1 MKAAFHQ
8 RGFTLLFGGLLASM
22 VGDSLMLIVLAV
34 WVKDLT
40 GSNGAAGLTFF
51 FLAAPALVAPFAGVY
66 VDRIKRRTLLI
77 WGNAASAVAVAPL
90 LLVQDAGD
98 VWIVYAVAVLY
109 GVSFV
114 VLPAALNGLL
124 KEMLPDDLLVDANAT
139 LSTTKEA
146 LRLVGPLAGAGLFTL
161 FGGGGVAVIDGLS
174 FVAAAVAIAAL
185 GVREDAPQREETKWR
200 DELLA
205 GIRHIRA
212 DRVLTHTLIA
222 VGVSLLV
229 IGFMESAVFAM
240 VDAFDRSA
248 SFVGV
253 VVSVQGVGAV
263 LGGVTSARII
273 RRLGESRSIA
283 ASLVTLASGL
293 GICAAAPSLAG
304 IYVGVVVLGYALP
317 VFIVAFNTMLQ
328 RRTPNRLMGRVSAA
342 TEVVLGTPQACS
354 IAVGA
359 LLVGLISYRTI
370 YWICAA
376 VIVAS
381 AGYLLIALRG
391 SAQLE
396 TPTERDADPSVPA
409 PDAPTDVPHTDTVVG
424 GAR

>member
-1 MKAAFHQ
+1 
-8 RGFTLLFGGLLASM
+8 
-22 VGDSLMLIVLAV
+22 
-34 WVKDLT
+34 
-40 GSNGAAGLTFF
+40 
-51 FLAAPALVAPFAGVY
+51 VY
-66 VDRIKRRTLLI
+66 VDRIKRRALLI
-77 WGNAASAVAVAPL
+77 WGNAASVAVAPL
-90 LLVQDAGD
+90 LLVHDAGD
-98 VWIVYAVAVLY
+98 VWIIYAVAVLY

-161 FGGGGVAVIDGLS
+161 IGGGGVAVIDGLS

-185 GVREDAPQREETKWR
+185 SVKEDAPQREETKWR

-248 SFVGV
+248 SYVGV

-263 LGGVTSARII
+263 LGGVTSAGII
-273 RRLGESRSIA
+273 RRLGESTSIA
-283 ASLVTLASGL
+283 ASLVTLALGL
-293 GICAAAPSLAG
+293 GTVPGLLHHRTSQQRRHRSHQWHHRTPPPDRPRLSQPSQ
-304 IYVGVVVLGYALP
+304 LP
-317 VFIVAFNTMLQ
+317 TPNDPGRRTTHPPESPMSLQ
-328 RRTPNRLMGRVSAA
+328 RLGGVIATPILGTLHLKPQTPNQPHPL
-342 TEVVLGTPQACS
+342 ES
-354 IAVGA
+354 I
-359 LLVGLISYRTI
+359 I
-370 YWICAA
+370 
-376 VIVAS
+376 
-381 AGYLLIALRG
+381 
-391 SAQLE
+391 
-396 TPTERDADPSVPA
+396 
-409 PDAPTDVPHTDTVVG
+409 
-424 GAR
+424 

>member
-1 MKAAFHQ
+1 
-8 RGFTLLFGGLLASM
+8 
-22 VGDSLMLIVLAV
+22 
-34 WVKDLT
+34 
-40 GSNGAAGLTFF
+40 
-51 FLAAPALVAPFAGVY
+51 
-66 VDRIKRRTLLI
+66 
-77 WGNAASAVAVAPL
+77 L
-90 LLVQDAGD
+90 LLVRDAGD
-98 VWIVYAVAVLY
+98 VWIVYAVAVPY

-161 FGGGGVAVIDGLS
+161 IGGGGVAVIDGLS

-185 GVREDAPQREETKWR
+185 GVREDAPQREATKWR

-248 SFVGV
+248 SFVGA

-293 GICAAAPSLAG
+293 GVCAAAPSLAG
-304 IYVGVVVLGYALP
+304 IYVGVAVLGYALP

-359 LLVGLISYRTI
+359 LAGRPDQLPHHLLDLRRGHRGLGRLPADRAPRIGT
-370 YWICAA
+370 A
-376 VIVAS
+376 
-381 AGYLLIALRG
+381 
-391 SAQLE
+391 
-396 TPTERDADPSVPA
+396 RDADRARRGPLGA
-409 PDAPTDVPHTDTVVG
+409 
-424 GAR
+424 GARGPHRRTPHRHGRRRRTLTSGLRRTVAD